1 MKAWDDLV
9 KSKEMSIY
17 TTRDSDYYIDYG
29 VKIERFND
37 GRIEVK
43 NTMTRGD
50 MFEDVDEN
58 ILTFFNEDG
67 WIDGCMHLNIK
78 VYQDRLLK
86 VNDLIRIAISNNN
99 DKFMEV
105 LNDRRK
111 IIQKKINKCRNRLT
125 KIY

>member
-105 LNDRRK
+105 LSDRRK

>member
-17 TTRDSDYYIDYG
+17 TTRDSDYYIDHG

-43 NTMTRGD
+43 NTMTRGE

-78 VYQDRLLK
+78 VHQDRLLK

>member
-17 TTRDSDYYIDYG
+17 TTRDSEYYIDYG
-29 VKIERFND
+29 VKIERFDD

-67 WIDGCMHLNIK
+67 WIRWMYASKHSRYTNDK
-78 VYQDRLLK
+78 LLK
-86 VNDLIRIAISNNN
+86 T
-99 DKFMEV
+99 
-105 LNDRRK
+105 
-111 IIQKKINKCRNRLT
+111 Q
-125 KIY
+125 

>member
-17 TTRDSDYYIDYG
+17 TTRDSEYYIDYG
-29 VKIERFND
+29 VKIERFDD

-125 KIY
+125 KND

>member
-9 KSKEMSIY
+9 NNKDKTLY
-17 TTRDSDYYIDYG
+17 TTRNSEYYIDHG
-29 VKIERFND
+29 VKIERFDD

-58 ILTFFNEDG
+58 ILTLFNDEG
-67 WIDGCMHLNIK
+67 WISGCMNLNIQ
-78 VYQDRLLK
+78 VYQDKLQRL
-86 VNDLIRIAISNNN
+86 NELIRINISNNN
-99 DKFMEV
+99 DKFLET
-105 LNDRRK
+105 LRNRRK
-111 IIQKKINKCRNRLT
+111 VIQKKINIYRNRLT

>member
-17 TTRDSDYYIDYG
+17 TTRDSNYYIDYG

-105 LNDRRK
+105 LSDRRK

-125 KIY
+125 KND

>member
-17 TTRDSDYYIDYG
+17 TTRDSEYYIDYG
-29 VKIERFND
+29 VKIERFDD

>member
-29 VKIERFND
+29 VNIERFND

-43 NTMTRGD
+43 NTMTRSD

-78 VYQDRLLK
+78 VYQDKLLK

-105 LNDRRK
+105 LSDRRK

>member
-17 TTRDSDYYIDYG
+17 TTRDSEYYIDYG
-29 VKIERFND
+29 VKIERFDD

-78 VYQDRLLK
+78 VYQDKLLK

-125 KIY
+125 KND